1 MGKFLFLLYI
11 GSASVGVIALVEL
24 SVRESCG
31 KLNLFRKIFVCI
43 PVFLLMSSM
52 IFYILDDDSFKSKN
66 SFFTDSTLLLGLLSI
81 LILPFVVA
89 MPLRECW
96 NCIGPCWGLYFFG
109 LSSHFFLICYS
120 AGFPCKTS
128 ADKALHLTPTRY
140 TSLSY
145 DRFPSQATLNQG
157 VSARSG

>member
-1 MGKFLFLLYI
+1 MSFGIIKMGKFLFLLYI

-52 IFYILDDDSFKSKN
+52 IFYILDDKSFKSEN
-66 SFFTDSTLLLGLLSI
+66 RFFTDSTLFLGLFSI

-89 MPLRECW
+89 TPLRKCW
-96 NCIGPCWGLYFFG
+96 NCIGPCWGLYIFWFIFAFFPYM
-109 LSSHFFLICYS
+109 LFC
-120 AGFPCKTS
+120 
-128 ADKALHLTPTRY
+128 
-140 TSLSY
+140 
-145 DRFPSQATLNQG
+145 G
-157 VSARSG
+157 VPLQD